1 MNVSIERQC
10 TCTDIILRQKN
21 IMQNKTVL
29 NWRDVDEV
37 YLV

>member
-1 MNVSIERQC
+1 MFLLNVSVPVQY
-10 TCTDIILRQKN
+10 IILRQKN